1 MTKFMDKERKCGLQ
15 LEASTK
21 ADGNSERS
29 MARVKCFM
37 LTKVATLDNG
47 VKTNVRARASW
58 CGLLQRAHA
67 HTRETSWMI

>member
-1 MTKFMDKERKCGLQ
+1 MTKFMGKERKCGLKQ
-15 LEASTK
+15 EASTK

-47 VKTNVRARASW
+47 AMTNVRARAS
-58 CGLLQRAHA
+58 
-67 HTRETSWMI
+67 